1 MDKRDERNTA
11 SHQRARRPAFRERRE
26 RPQKKEAPLS
36 AREVARRALSDV
48 ARSGSYVSAALDRHL
63 NATRLSADDK
73 RLAASLFF
81 TAVENRLLLEARLA
95 QFWTERPEPVVED
108 ILHIAA
114 AQILLMDR
122 IPDHAAVDEA
132 VKQTRASGRDG
143 LSALVNGILRNLI
156 RARDAGEL
164 PEIDDPAVRYSV
176 APELAKRLIAAYGE
190 EEAGAIMA
198 DRPRPSQTI
207 RFNAM
212 KTDAAGFENYLRTH
226 DVIFERGI
234 VPGAYRCPAAGN
246 LARLDGF
253 RNGYFSIQGESSMLA
268 ALAVEP
274 KPGHERA
281 RRLRRPR
288 RQKRPH
294 RRDDGRRGPR
304 LRLGRVRAP
313 RGADP
318 RRQGAPEAGQLAPR
332 RARRT
337 QALRGL

>member
-164 PEIDDPAVRYSV
+164 PRSTTP
-176 APELAKRLIAAYGE
+176 PC
-190 EEAGAIMA
+190 AI
-198 DRPRPSQTI
+198 RSRRNWPS
-207 RFNAM
+207 A
-212 KTDAAGFENYLRTH
+212 
-226 DVIFERGI
+226 
-234 VPGAYRCPAAGN
+234 
-246 LARLDGF
+246 
-253 RNGYFSIQGESSMLA
+253 SSTLM
-268 ALAVEP
+268 
-274 KPGHERA
+274 
-281 RRLRRPR
+281 
-288 RQKRPH
+288 
-294 RRDDGRRGPR
+294 GRRGR
-304 LRLGRVRAP
+304 GHHGRPPAP
-313 RGADP
+313 QPDHPLQRHED
-318 RRQGAPEAGQLAPR
+318 RRC
-332 RARRT
+332 
-337 QALRGL
+337 GL